1 MRRMRRNMD
10 EEENNRIQ
18 KEDRRVGAR
27 LRLRENS
34 SNDIVYNEQKQGNR
48 QIFIIT
54 YFFVALFLGVMVY
67 IVAFMVDDSADIIN
81 NSYNKRQ
88 EVLAKKVKRGKILSA
103 DGRVLAKT
111 ITDKKG
117 EDKRY
122 YPYGNMFCHAV
133 GRITN
138 SMTGVEL
145 SQCYPLL
152 TSHANPLKQ
161 LTDNFKG
168 EKKPG
173 DNVVTTLNYKLQK
186 TAYDALGSYRGAV
199 VAMEPATGK
208 ILAMVSKPDYDP
220 NTVSQNWNNL
230 ISGENSDSALLNRAT
245 QGIYPPGSTF
255 KILTAAEYIL
265 EKGSDYKKYRYVCK
279 GTDEFYGNKIS
290 CYGGEVHG
298 RVDLRKAFSKSC
310 NGAFANIG
318 LQLSPDSLKNLCER
332 FKFNKALP
340 VNFEYKKS
348 SFVLNDKSDKGE
360 IMQTAIGQGKT
371 GITPLQNLL
380 ISSTIAN
387 KGKMMVPYIVDHTEN
402 DSGKIVKKYSPK
414 TYGKIIDESIAGTIK
429 NLMKSV
435 VSEGTASALGSLSYK
450 VAGKTGSA
458 EFDSKGTSHAW
469 FVGFAPADKPKIAVS
484 IVVEGVGTGSRY
496 AVPIAEKMLREYLG
510 D

>member
-1 MRRMRRNMD
+1 MRRMTRDMD
-10 EEENNRIQ
+10 EEENSKRQ
-18 KEDRRVGAR
+18 RGSKREAAR
-27 LRLRENS
+27 LKLGGHHTDDS
-34 SNDIVYNEQKQGNR
+34 AYSEQKMGNR
-48 QIFIIT
+48 QIFVIT
-54 YFFVALFLGVMVY
+54 YFFVALFLGMMVY

-88 EVLAKKVKRGKILSA
+88 EVLAKKVKRGEILSA
-103 DGRVLAKT
+103 DGKVLAKT

-117 EDKRY
+117 NDKRY
-122 YPYGNMFCHAV
+122 YPYDNMFCHV
-133 GRITN
+133 IGRVTN

-186 TAYDALGSYRGAV
+186 TAYEALGNYNGAV
-199 VAMEPATGK
+199 VAMEPSTGK

-220 NTVSQNWNNL
+220 NTVAQDWNTL
-230 ISGENSDSALLNRAT
+230 ISEENGNSALLNRAT

-255 KILTAAEYIL
+255 KILTAAEYII
-265 EKGSDYKKYRYVCK
+265 ENGKNYKNYKYVCK
-279 GTDEFYGNKIS
+279 GSDEFYGNKIS

-298 RVDLRKAFSKSC
+298 KVNLNKAFSKSC

-318 LQLSPDSLKNLCER
+318 LKLAPERFRNLCESFR
-332 FKFNKALP
+332 FNKTLP

-348 SFVLNDKSDKGE
+348 SFVLNGSSGKGE

-387 KGKMMVPYIVDHTEN
+387 KGKMMSPYIVDHTEN

-414 TYGKIIDESIAGTIK
+414 AIGKIIDESVAAGVK
-429 NLMKSV
+429 KLMKSV
-435 VSEGTASALGSLSYK
+435 VSEGTASSLSSLSYK
-450 VAGKTGSA
+450 AAGKTGSA

-496 AVPIAEKMLREYLG
+496 AVPIAEKMFREYLG